1 MGLIFQNSEK
11 FPTPRVIFKLKL
23 LESLKEYNTFMIN
36 AGCNYLE
43 VIRNEDQLLQYI
55 SSKEKVTCRIIGEGS
70 NLLLVDDIQEDVLIN
85 RIEGISIIR
94 EDERTVWV
102 EIGSGENW
110 HQFVLWALEHD
121 LGGIENLSLIPGT
134 VGAAPMQN
142 IGAYGVEQESVFSYL
157 EAIELATGK
166 KCTFQKE
173 ECRFDYRES
182 IFKNEWKGRFY
193 ITRVVYRLN
202 KPPHKINK
210 SYGVIEDI
218 LKEWNIT
225 HPDIRDISK
234 AVIHIRQS
242 KLPDPKFIGNSGSF
256 FKNPMIS
263 LQVLQSL
270 KSTYPNVPS
279 YPVDH
284 QYAKIP
290 AGWLIEHSGWKG
302 KKVGNAGTY
311 EKQAL
316 VIVNHG
322 EATGQEIYYLA
333 QKIARDVNKKFGIDL
348 VPEVNIW
355 P

>member
-1 MGLIFQNSEK
+1 M
-11 FPTPRVIFKLKL
+11 
-23 LESLKEYNTFMIN
+23 ESLKDYNTFRIN

-43 VIRNEDQLLQYI
+43 IIRDENQLLQYI
-55 SSKEKVTCRIIGEGS
+55 SSKEKVSCRIIGEGS
-70 NLLLVDDIQEDVLIN
+70 NLLLVDHIQEDVLIN
-85 RIEGISIIR
+85 RIGGISVIR

-110 HQFVLWALEHD
+110 HQFVLWALENS

-142 IGAYGVEQESVFSYL
+142 IGAYGAEQESVFSYL

-166 KCTFQKE
+166 KYTFQKE
-173 ECRFDYRES
+173 DCRFDYRES

-193 ITRVVYRLN
+193 ITRVVYRLD
-202 KPPHKINK
+202 KPPHIINK

-218 LKEWNIT
+218 LNEWNIT
-225 HPDIRDISK
+225 NPNIHDVSQ

-256 FKNPMIS
+256 FKNPIVHAH
-263 LQVLQSL
+263 VLQIL
-270 KSTYPNVPS
+270 KSTYPDVPN
-279 YPVDH
+279 YPVDD
-284 QYAKIP
+284 QYVKIP
-290 AGWLIEHSGWKG
+290 AGWLIEKSGWRG

-311 EKQAL
+311 KNQAL

-322 EATGQEIYYLA
+322 KATGREIYNLA
-333 QKIARDVNKKFGIDL
+333 QEIARDVKNKFGIDL

-355 P
+355 PG